1 MSAAVP
7 LHPAACGPLLGGDVE
22 SLDGLRGVRG
32 GGGGTIGGG
41 KQASGAGRARGTPFR
56 IHLDRQL
63 SLICRPAEPD
73 SAESPAASSAVI
85 MLVSPFFS

>member
-1 MSAAVP
+1 MR
-7 LHPAACGPLLGGDVE
+7 PAARWRCGESGWAAGGRVE
-22 SLDGLRGVRG
+22 EEGAPSEAA
-32 GGGGTIGGG
+32 